1 MTSNALCCTG
11 FLFLY
16 HNLFQTLGVSPTEPA
31 PAFHILLVS
40 MSIPILLPLG
50 KKIPFLHSLYRYTVQ
65 LSAQDKLDKTRA
77 SLFYIIFLCGSK
89 CVCGCVCVCVC
100 VCACVRTCACAWLCV
115 CVCVCGYGCVHFT
128 HLKPNGHPLSTSLI
142 LFVMSLN
149 MLYQEKVI
157 FIGNI

>member
-1 MTSNALCCTG
+1 MPLAVQGSCFCTTIC
-11 FLFLY
+11 FRPLARLLQSQLQLSMFSLFLWVFSSY
-16 HNLFQTLGVSPTEPA
+16 C
-31 PAFHILLVS
+31 LLE
-40 MSIPILLPLG
+40 
-50 KKIPFLHSLYRYTVQ
+50 KKISFLHSLYRYTVQ

-149 MLYQEKVI
+149 MVYLEKVMC
-157 FIGNI
+157 IGNV